1 MENFYFVIFK
11 KKFNFGG
18 ISRLFGKYFSSFWK
32 LIIYALT
39 PYHVLGGLKS
49 DSCEISFYLAKEIVK
64 ITTSVTHV
72 ENHLLNQGYWIDTFF
87 QCQKDHKCNACEKD
101 FSLWIFYL
109 VFVEVHHGQKDHN
122 CDSCGI
128 SFAQPHNRINGELSV
143 ILILPP

>member
-1 MENFYFVIFK
+1 M
-11 KKFNFGG
+11 
-18 ISRLFGKYFSSFWK
+18 WK
-32 LIIYALT
+32 IIYSIR
-39 PYHVLGGLKS
+39 GI
-49 DSCEISFYLAKEIVK
+49 EYL
-64 ITTSVTHV
+64 
-72 ENHLLNQGYWIDTFF
+72 DTFF